1 MKRPRISVA
10 MCTYNGEQY
19 LARQLASILGQ
30 TRSPYELVI
39 SDDHSTDGSLALL
52 ERVCEDASFP
62 VRVIRNTENLG
73 VKANF
78 EKAISACTGDY
89 IALADQDDVWCED
102 KVSIFAKAILD
113 SDRSVPTLFYTDL
126 TLIDSQ
132 GEVLGDSFL
141 SRAKIE
147 APTVD
152 CWKFLA
158 TRNFAPGCCTVFDV
172 RLIEQ
177 ILPLPA
183 QCIIHDWWINLLFSL
198 SGSICRLDSQTM
210 YYRLHAGNNQGIG
223 NYRKTLEAG
232 ADNGFIEV
240 ASGNIIASINQLK
253 TAVVRLRENDLPY
266 PEPLD
271 QLFELFECPAVM
283 RPILLA
289 RLGITRGNAVKTLQ
303 MLVASV
309 FVTTDQVKND
319 NIRYV

>member
-1 MKRPRISVA
+1 
-10 MCTYNGEQY
+10 
-19 LARQLASILGQ
+19 
-30 TRSPYELVI
+30 
-39 SDDHSTDGSLALL
+39 
-52 ERVCEDASFP
+52 
-62 VRVIRNTENLG
+62 
-73 VKANF
+73 
-78 EKAISACTGDY
+78 
-89 IALADQDDVWCED
+89 
-102 KVSIFAKAILD
+102 
-113 SDRSVPTLFYTDL
+113 
-126 TLIDSQ
+126 
-132 GEVLGDSFL
+132 
-141 SRAKIE
+141 
-147 APTVD
+147 
-152 CWKFLA
+152 
-158 TRNFAPGCCTVFDV
+158 
-172 RLIEQ
+172 
-177 ILPLPA
+177 
-183 QCIIHDWWINLLFSL
+183 
-198 SGSICRLDSQTM
+198 M